1 MVIEAGKVT
10 RPLNISFRQTTK
22 RAARHKMRICSLLP
36 SATEIAFALGLGDQV
51 VAVSHE
57 CDYPPEA
64 SNRPVLTKSA
74 IHLKIHRS
82 LEVDREVEER
92 GGDIYEIDE
101 KLLGKLKPD
110 LILTQELCHV
120 CAVSYTKVK
129 EAARILDADTK
140 IVSLEPTNLEEI
152 VDNIL
157 LVGRMTDKVAQAE
170 KLSSQMLARIERVK
184 EKTERAEHRPRV
196 FFMEWLQPPW
206 VGGHWI
212 PQMVDYAGG
221 LDGLGRLGKP
231 SSRIGWDEVVEYKP
245 EIIVLS
251 PCGFDANQVMAEAH
265 VMASYKGLERIP
277 AFQSARIYAVNASA
291 YFSRSGPRVVDGLEI
306 LAHIIHPR
314 MFPDNSHPEAVRTVP
329 KELIRPS

>member
-1 MVIEAGKVT
+1 
-10 RPLNISFRQTTK
+10 
-22 RAARHKMRICSLLP
+22 MRICSLLP
-36 SATEIAFALGLGDQV
+36 SATEIAFALGLADQV

-74 IHLKIHRS
+74 IHQKIHRS
-82 LEVDREVEER
+82 LEVDREVEQR

-101 KLLGKLKPD
+101 KLLAKLKPD

-120 CAVSYTKVK
+120 CAVSYTRVK
-129 EAARILDADTK
+129 EAARVLDADAK

-157 LVGRMTDKVAQAE
+157 LVGRMTGKLAEAE
-170 KLSSQMLARIERVK
+170 KLAAQMLRRINRVR
-184 EKTERAEHRPRV
+184 EKTQTVQNKPRV

-206 VGGHWI
+206 AGGHWI

-221 LDGLGRLGKP
+221 VEGLGRIGKP
-231 SSRIGWDEVVEYKP
+231 SHRIEWKQVVEYRP

-251 PCGFDANQVMAEAH
+251 PCGFDANQIMDEGH
-265 VMASYKGLERIP
+265 VLASYEEW
-277 AFQSARIYAVNASA
+277 
-291 YFSRSGPRVVDGLEI
+291 D
-306 LAHIIHPR
+306 
-314 MFPDNSHPEAVRTVP
+314 
-329 KELIRPS
+329 

>member
-1 MVIEAGKVT
+1 
-10 RPLNISFRQTTK
+10 
-22 RAARHKMRICSLLP
+22 MRICSLLP
-36 SATEIAFALGLGDQV
+36 GATEIAFALGLGTQV

-74 IHLKIHRS
+74 IHRKIHRS
-82 LEVDREVEER
+82 LEVDREVEQR

-101 KLLGKLKPD
+101 KLLEKLKPD

-140 IVSLEPTNLEEI
+140 IVSLEPTNFEEI

-157 LVGRMTDKVAQAE
+157 LIGRMTSRLGEAE
-170 KLSSQMLARIERVK
+170 KLAAQMLQRRNRVR
-184 EKTERAEHRPRV
+184 EKTRSLQDKPQV

-206 VGGHWI
+206 AGGHWI

-221 LDGLGRLGKP
+221 VDGLGRLGKP
-231 SSRIGWDEVVEYKP
+231 SHRIDWTEVVKYQP

-251 PCGFDANQVMAEAH
+251 PCGFDTNEVMEEAH
-265 VMASYKGLERIP
+265 VLASYEGWKKTP
-277 AFQSARIYAVNASA
+277 AFKSSRIYAVNASA

-306 LAHIIHPR
+306 LAHIIHPEL
-314 MFPDNSHPEAVRTVP
+314 FPENPHPEAVRTVP
-329 KELIRPS
+329 KEMIRA

>member
-1 MVIEAGKVT
+1 
-10 RPLNISFRQTTK
+10 
-22 RAARHKMRICSLLP
+22 MRICSLLP

-57 CDYPPEA
+57 CDYPPGA

-74 IHLKIHRS
+74 IHRKIHRS
-82 LEVDREVEER
+82 LEVDWEVEQR

-101 KLLGKLKPD
+101 KLLEKLKPD

-120 CAVSYTKVK
+120 CAVSYTRVK
-129 EAARILDADTK
+129 EAARVLEADTK
-140 IVSLEPTNLEEI
+140 IVSLEPSSLEEI

-157 LVGRMTDKVAQAE
+157 LVGKMTSRLGEAE
-170 KLSSQMLARIERVK
+170 KLARQMLQRINKVRERTQSLQNK
-184 EKTERAEHRPRV
+184 PRV

-206 VGGHWI
+206 AGGHWI

-221 LDGLGRLGKP
+221 IEELGRLGKP
-231 SSRIGWDEVVEYKP
+231 SHRIGWDEVVEYKP

-251 PCGFDANQVMAEAH
+251 PCGFDADQVMEEAH
-265 VMASYKGLERIP
+265 VLASYADWEKIP
-277 AFQSARIYAVNASA
+277 AFQSSRIYAVNASA

-306 LAHIIHPR
+306 LAHIIHPKL
-314 MFPDNSHPEAVRTVP
+314 FPENPHPEAVRTVP
-329 KELIRPS
+329 KEIVRKVQSMGKT

>member
-1 MVIEAGKVT
+1 
-10 RPLNISFRQTTK
+10 
-22 RAARHKMRICSLLP
+22 MRICSLLP

-74 IHLKIHRS
+74 IHQKIHRS
-82 LEVDREVEER
+82 LEVDREVEQR

-101 KLLGKLKPD
+101 KLLGNLKPD

-129 EAARILDADTK
+129 EAARVLDADTE

-157 LVGRMTDKVAQAE
+157 LVGRMTNKLAEAE
-170 KLSSQMLARIERVK
+170 KLAAQMLRRIDRVR
-184 EKTERAEHRPRV
+184 EKTKTVQDKPRV

-206 VGGHWI
+206 AGGHWI

-221 LDGLGRLGKP
+221 FEGLGRLGKP
-231 SSRIGWDEVVEYKP
+231 SHRIEWDQVVEYEP

-251 PCGFDANQVMAEAH
+251 PCGLDANQVMEEAH
-265 VMASYKGLERIP
+265 VLASYTEWNEIP
-277 AFQSARIYAVNASA
+277 AFQSSRIYAVNASA

-306 LAHIIHPR
+306 LAHIIHPEL
-314 MFPDNSHPEAVRTVP
+314 FPENPHPEAVKTVP
-329 KELIRPS
+329 KGMIRA

>member
-1 MVIEAGKVT
+1 
-10 RPLNISFRQTTK
+10 
-22 RAARHKMRICSLLP
+22 MRICSLLP
-36 SATEIAFALGLGDQV
+36 SATEIAFALGLADQV

-74 IHLKIHRS
+74 IHQKIHRS
-82 LEVDREVEER
+82 LEVDREVEQR

-101 KLLGKLKPD
+101 KLLANLKPD

-120 CAVSYTKVK
+120 CAVSYTRVK
-129 EAARILDADTK
+129 EAARVLDADTK

-157 LVGRMTDKVAQAE
+157 LVGRMTNKLAEAE
-170 KLSSQMLARIERVK
+170 KLAAQMLRRIDRVR
-184 EKTERAEHRPRV
+184 EKTKTVQDKPRV

-206 VGGHWI
+206 AGGHWI

-221 LDGLGRLGKP
+221 FEGLGRLGKP
-231 SSRIGWDEVVEYKP
+231 SHRIEWDQVVEYEP

-251 PCGFDANQVMAEAH
+251 PCGLDANQVMEEAH
-265 VMASYKGLERIP
+265 VLASYTEWNEIP
-277 AFQSARIYAVNASA
+277 AFQSSRIYAVNASA
-291 YFSRSGPRVVDGLEI
+291 YFSRSGPRVVDGLDI
-306 LAHIIHPR
+306 LAHIIHPEL
-314 MFPDNSHPEAVRTVP
+314 FQKNPYPEAVRIVP
-329 KELIRPS
+329 KEVIRGPEFQA

>member
-1 MVIEAGKVT
+1 
-10 RPLNISFRQTTK
+10 
-22 RAARHKMRICSLLP
+22 MRICSLLP

-74 IHLKIHRS
+74 IHQKIHKS
-82 LEVDREVEER
+82 LEVDWEVEQR

-101 KLLGKLKPD
+101 KLLEELKPD

-120 CAVSYTKVK
+120 CAVSYTRVK
-129 EAARILDADTK
+129 EAARVLEADTK

-157 LVGRMTDKVAQAE
+157 LVGKMTNRLGEAE
-170 KLSSQMLARIERVK
+170 KLARQMLQRINRVR
-184 EKTERAEHRPRV
+184 EKTQTLQNKPRV

-206 VGGHWI
+206 AGGHWI

-221 LDGLGRLGKP
+221 IEELGRLGQP
-231 SSRIGWDEVVEYKP
+231 SHKIGWEEVVEYKP

-251 PCGFDANQVMAEAH
+251 PCGFDADQVMEEAH
-265 VMASYKGLERIP
+265 VLATYADWEKIP
-277 AFQSARIYAVNASA
+277 AFQSSRIYAVNASA

-306 LAHIIHPR
+306 LAHIIHPKL
-314 MFPDNSHPEAVRTVP
+314 FPENPHPEAVRMVP
-329 KELIRPS
+329 RELVLGKRIIEAK

>member
-1 MVIEAGKVT
+1 
-10 RPLNISFRQTTK
+10 
-22 RAARHKMRICSLLP
+22 MRICSLLP

-74 IHLKIHRS
+74 IHQKIHRS
-82 LEVDREVEER
+82 LEVDWEVEQR

-101 KLLGKLKPD
+101 KLLEELKPD

-120 CAVSYTKVK
+120 CAVSYTRVK
-129 EAARILDADTK
+129 EAARVLEADTK

-157 LVGRMTDKVAQAE
+157 LVGKMTNRLGEAE
-170 KLSSQMLARIERVK
+170 KLARQMLQRINRVR
-184 EKTERAEHRPRV
+184 EKTQTLQNKPRV

-206 VGGHWI
+206 AGGHWI

-221 LDGLGRLGKP
+221 IEELGCLGQP
-231 SSRIGWDEVVEYKP
+231 SHKIGWEEVVEYKP

-251 PCGFDANQVMAEAH
+251 PCGFDADQVMEEAH
-265 VMASYKGLERIP
+265 VLATYADWEKIP
-277 AFQSARIYAVNASA
+277 AFQSSRIYAVNASA

-306 LAHIIHPR
+306 LSHIIHPKL
-314 MFPDNSHPEAVRTVP
+314 FPENPHPEAVRMVP
-329 KELIRPS
+329 RELVLGKRIIEAK

>member
-1 MVIEAGKVT
+1 
-10 RPLNISFRQTTK
+10 
-22 RAARHKMRICSLLP
+22 MRICSLLP

-57 CDYPPEA
+57 CDYPHEA

-74 IHLKIHRS
+74 IHQRIHRS
-82 LEVDREVEER
+82 LEVDREVGQRE
-92 GGDIYEIDE
+92 GDIYEIDE
-101 KLLGKLKPD
+101 KLLEKLKPD

-129 EAARILDADTK
+129 EAARVLDADTK

-152 VDNIL
+152 VDNIT
-157 LVGRMTDKVAQAE
+157 LVGRMTGRLGEAE
-170 KLSSQMLARIERVK
+170 KLAQQMLQRINWIK
-184 EKTERAEHRPRV
+184 EKAQEAKLRPRV

-206 VGGHWI
+206 AGGHWI

-221 LDGLGRLGKP
+221 VDELGRLGKP
-231 SSRIGWDEVVEYKP
+231 SHRIGWDEVVEYQP

-251 PCGFDANQVMAEAH
+251 PCGFDANQVMKEAH
-265 VMASYKGLERIP
+265 VLSSYQGWKKIP
-277 AFQSARIYAVNASA
+277 AFQSSRIYAVNASA

-306 LAHIIHPR
+306 LAHVIHPEL
-314 MFPDNSHPEAVRTVP
+314 FPENPYPEAVKIVP
-329 KELIRPS
+329 KKLVRAS

>member
-1 MVIEAGKVT
+1 
-10 RPLNISFRQTTK
+10 
-22 RAARHKMRICSLLP
+22 MRICSLLP
-36 SATEIAFALGLGDQV
+36 SATEIAFALGLADQV

-74 IHLKIHRS
+74 IHQKIHRS
-82 LEVDREVEER
+82 LEVDREVEQR
-92 GGDIYEIDE
+92 GGGDIYEIDE
-101 KLLGKLKPD
+101 KLLANLKPD

-120 CAVSYTKVK
+120 CAVSYTRVK
-129 EAARILDADTK
+129 EAARVLDADTK

-157 LVGRMTDKVAQAE
+157 LVGRMTNKLAEAE
-170 KLSSQMLARIERVK
+170 KLAAQMLRRIDRVR
-184 EKTERAEHRPRV
+184 EKTKTVQDKPRV

-206 VGGHWI
+206 AGGHWI

-221 LDGLGRLGKP
+221 FEGLGRLGKP
-231 SSRIGWDEVVEYKP
+231 SHRIEWDQVVEYEP

-251 PCGFDANQVMAEAH
+251 PCGLDANQVMEEAH
-265 VMASYKGLERIP
+265 VLASYTEWNEIP
-277 AFQSARIYAVNASA
+277 AFQSSRIYAVNASA

-306 LAHIIHPR
+306 LAHIIHPEL
-314 MFPDNSHPEAVRTVP
+314 FPENPHPEAVKTVP
-329 KELIRPS
+329 KGMIRA

>member
-1 MVIEAGKVT
+1 
-10 RPLNISFRQTTK
+10 
-22 RAARHKMRICSLLP
+22 MRICSLLP

-51 VAVSHE
+51 IAVSHE

-74 IHLKIHRS
+74 IHQKIHRS
-82 LEVDREVEER
+82 FEIDGEVEQR
-92 GGDIYEIDE
+92 AGDIYEIDQ
-101 KLLGKLKPD
+101 KLLEKLKPD

-129 EAARILDADTK
+129 EAARVLETDTK

-157 LVGRMTDKVAQAE
+157 LVGKMTIRLGEAE
-170 KLSSQMLARIERVK
+170 KLARQMLQRINKVRK
-184 EKTERAEHRPRV
+184 RTQTLQNKPRV

-206 VGGHWI
+206 AGGHWI

-221 LDGLGRLGKP
+221 IEELGRIGKP
-231 SSRIGWDEVVEYKP
+231 SHRIGWDEVVEYEP
-245 EIIVLS
+245 EIIILS
-251 PCGFDANQVMAEAH
+251 PCGFDADQVMEEAH
-265 VMASYKGLERIP
+265 VLASYADWEKIP
-277 AFQSARIYAVNASA
+277 AFHTSRIYAVNASA

-306 LAHIIHPR
+306 LAHIIHPKI
-314 MFPDNSHPEAVRTVP
+314 FPENPHPEAVRTVP
-329 KELIRPS
+329 KEIVRKV

>member
-1 MVIEAGKVT
+1 MQFDPV
-10 RPLNISFRQTTK
+10 
-22 RAARHKMRICSLLP
+22 MRIASLLP

-64 SNRPVLTKSA
+64 AKRPILTKST
-74 IHLKIHRS
+74 IHGKTHASHEIDE
-82 LEVDREVEER
+82 EVAQR
-92 GGDIYEIDE
+92 GGDIYEIDDE
-101 KLLGKLKPD
+101 LLEKLKPD

-129 EAARILDADTK
+129 EAARVLDADTK
-140 IVSLEPTNLEEI
+140 IISLEPTSLEEI

-157 LVGRMTDKVAQAE
+157 LVGRMTGKLGEAE
-170 KLSSQMLARIERVK
+170 KLAQQMLQRINRVK
-184 EKTERAEHRPRV
+184 EKTQTVRHRPRV

-206 VGGHWI
+206 AGGHWI

-221 LDGLGRLGKP
+221 VEGLGRLGKP
-231 SSRIGWDEVVEYKP
+231 SHRIGWDEVVEYQP

-251 PCGFDANQVMAEAH
+251 PCGFDANQVIEEAH
-265 VMASYKGLERIP
+265 VLASYEGWEKIP
-277 AFQSARIYAVNASA
+277 AFQSSKIYAVNASA

-306 LAHIIHPR
+306 LAHIIHPEL
-314 MFPDNSHPEAVRTVP
+314 FPENPHPEAVRMVP
-329 KELIRPS
+329 RELVLGKRAIEAK